1 MVAAFEVDCEGQV
14 RSVDGK
20 IPKTVKCCPG
30 VSSDGDAVL
39 VVPAESGCSIET
51 SRGGVRQTFAQYRLW
66 CVLDAQRE
74 FVGERHES
82 ELCSSLSCMTLGQL
96 LTWQSLSPSS
106 IKWQL

>member
-51 SRGGVRQTFAQYRLW
+51 SRGGVRP
-66 CVLDAQRE
+66 
-74 FVGERHES
+74 
-82 ELCSSLSCMTLGQL
+82 
-96 LTWQSLSPSS
+96 SPSTES
-106 IKWQL
+106 GVYSMLRENLLEKGMSQSSAPR